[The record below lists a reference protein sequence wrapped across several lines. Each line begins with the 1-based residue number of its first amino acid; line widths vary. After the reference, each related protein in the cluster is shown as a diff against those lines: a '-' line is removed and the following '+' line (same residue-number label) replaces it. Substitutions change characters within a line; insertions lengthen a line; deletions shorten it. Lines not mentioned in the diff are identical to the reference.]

1 MLPFLA
7 LGLGVDDMFVLAHH
21 FKASGSASGGGG
33 AAGSGGTTK
42 LLEVPAAAAAAGAG
56 AAASAEEVVVEV
68 VRHCLSKAGPSITLT
83 SAVNVLVFFVGSLT
97 PIPAVTAFCQQA
109 CLAVLMNYLLLI
121 GIFPA
126 VMALDAR
133 RTQAGRAD
141 LLCCITLKQNA
152 AAAGEAAGAGGGG
165 GGGGTEEPQGAATAA
180 TGEEAGAGAAGSSES
195 GPIAAGAGAGG
206 GGGAGGRGVS
216 DPGGGGGGKC
226 VGMLRT
232 KYLPA
237 LATPAVQYGV
247 LGLKARKRTSFAM
260 PFHTEMKIVPRQ
272 ARDNLGKE
280 HSKSDVISY
289 SW

>member
-21 FKASGSASGGGG
+21 FKASGGASGGGG

-42 LLEVPAAAAAAGAG
+42 LLEVPAAAGAG

-152 AAAGEAAGAGGGG
+152 AAAREAGGAGGGG
-165 GGGGTEEPQGAATAA
+165 GGGGTEEPQGATTAA
-180 TGEEAGAGAAGSSES
+180 TGEEAGAGAGAAGSSES

-206 GGGAGGRGVS
+206 GGGEGGRGVS

-226 VGMLRT
+226 AGMLRT